1 MTTSSVAARHAVA
14 EAPPAV
20 GARAMGKRSGGVG
33 GRRGIHKPAY
43 RTTGRAAD
51 APASTAAA
59 KPAASSATTRGELR
73 ELFGLGPGRSMSGV
87 LDHLRMELVR
97 LAQSGRRRRHRRGG
111 RGASGGEAGAT
122 AKAAARLHS
131 LQAAIAVAEQV
142 RAQPLRIPRPAAA

>member
-1 MTTSSVAARHAVA
+1 M
-14 EAPPAV
+14 
-20 GARAMGKRSGGVG
+20 GGKRSGGVG
-33 GRRGIHKPAY
+33 GRRGIHKPTY

-59 KPAASSATTRGELR
+59 KPVASSATTRGELR

-111 RGASGGEAGAT
+111 RGASGGEGAAK

-142 RAQPLRIPRPAAA
+142 RAQPLQIHPRPQQRLAA